1 MVSKYIYIDGI
12 FSMSQLPLVVTDV
25 NLEEE
30 KWHEWKQ
37 NGFFLIYYC
46 LILFYVFVFFTLV

>member
-1 MVSKYIYIDGI
+1 
-12 FSMSQLPLVVTDV
+12 MSQLPLVVTDV

-46 LILFYVFVFFTLV
+46 LILFYVFVFFTLVWDYT